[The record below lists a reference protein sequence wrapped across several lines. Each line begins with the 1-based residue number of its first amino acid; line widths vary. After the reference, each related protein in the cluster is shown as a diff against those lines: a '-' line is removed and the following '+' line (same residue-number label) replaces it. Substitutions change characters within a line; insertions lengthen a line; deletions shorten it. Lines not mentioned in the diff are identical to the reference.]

1 LGKVSWTWETEE
13 GMTARPEQEEDEE
26 EEGED
31 GEGIEGDEKEMALDT
46 FRHATVLTAQPRVAN

>member
-1 LGKVSWTWETEE
+1 
-13 GMTARPEQEEDEE
+13 MTARPEQEEDEE

-46 FRHATVLTAQPRVAN
+46 FRHATVLTAQPRVASWPCT